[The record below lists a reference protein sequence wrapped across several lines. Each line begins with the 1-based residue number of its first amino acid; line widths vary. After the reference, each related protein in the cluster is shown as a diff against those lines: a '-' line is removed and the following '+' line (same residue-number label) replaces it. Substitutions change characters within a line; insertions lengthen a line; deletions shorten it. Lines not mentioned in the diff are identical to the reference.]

1 MTEPKKPTKD
11 QLAFSVVSSLLVVM
25 IRNDG
30 AGSYTT
36 PTEWKM
42 WNQTKLSQSQL
53 ERLTAERLV
62 AESKRL
68 QDDVGNRVT
77 STRREVSSITYFLQL
92 HLYYLNWLTVTWLF
106 HKWLYSLYLQIN
118 FNHDLH

>member
-1 MTEPKKPTKD
+1 
-11 QLAFSVVSSLLVVM
+11 M

-30 AGSYTT
+30 ASSYTT

-68 QDDVGNRVT
+68 QDDVGNRVS
-77 STRREVSSITYFLQL
+77 STRREVSITEHSSQLQL
-92 HLYYLNWLTVTWLF
+92 LKSGNQVIFVVFQEVQFMKRYDM
-106 HKWLYSLYLQIN
+106 I
-118 FNHDLH
+118 

>member
-1 MTEPKKPTKD
+1 
-11 QLAFSVVSSLLVVM
+11 
-25 IRNDG
+25 
-30 AGSYTT
+30 
-36 PTEWKM
+36 M

-77 STRREVSSITYFLQL
+77 STRREVSSSAFLENNIL
-92 HLYYLNWLTVTWLF
+92 W
-106 HKWLYSLYLQIN
+106 
-118 FNHDLH
+118 

>member
-1 MTEPKKPTKD
+1 MI
-11 QLAFSVVSSLLVVM
+11 LVRVASHWWWSAVRDRFQEAVARGCWPATVM
-25 IRNDG
+25 MGTRNDG
-30 AGSYTT
+30 TGSYTT

-77 STRREVSSITYFLQL
+77 STRREVSSSAFLENNIL
-92 HLYYLNWLTVTWLF
+92 
-106 HKWLYSLYLQIN
+106 
-118 FNHDLH
+118 